1 MVIKSKIH
9 ENKKGSAFVSYIAT
23 VLIVMLVISVFS
35 VIKAQAGVVPTENTQ
50 SVSAAVYSEAE
61 ANGVAAPVYLF
72 FVQRIPSY
80 TLEDIAAM
88 DLTQPSNVTYE
99 DLCAVSESG
108 LIGLE
113 QYFIDAEQ
121 QYGVNCVFLMSVA
134 ALESG
139 WGTSLFRENN
149 LFGFGQYDFTSKE
162 ECIYTVAEALSE
174 NYLADDGI
182 YYCGKTINSVWTRY
196 ATSTTWGYKIQNIM
210 YKLYAQIRQNNIA
223 KYAASAD

>member
-1 MVIKSKIH
+1 MHNKHKLH
-9 ENKKGSAFVSYIAT
+9 ENKNGSVFASYIAT

-35 VIKAQAGVVPTENTQ
+35 IVKAQADIVPTANTED
-50 SVSAAVYSEAE
+50 VSAAAYVQAQSD
-61 ANGVAAPVYLF
+61 GVSAPVYLF

-80 TLEDIAAM
+80 SLEDIAAM

-99 DLCAVSESG
+99 DLCAVSQNG
-108 LIGLE
+108 LVGLE
-113 QYFIDAEQ
+113 QYFINAEQ
-121 QYGVNCVFLMSVA
+121 QYGVNCVFLMSIA

-139 WGTSLFRENN
+139 WGTSLFRQNN

-162 ECIYTVAEALSE
+162 ECIYTVAEALST

-182 YYCGKTINSVWTRY
+182 YYSGKTINAVWTRY

-210 YKLYAQIRQNNIA
+210 FKLYAQIRQNNIE
-223 KYAASAD
+223 KYAVSGE